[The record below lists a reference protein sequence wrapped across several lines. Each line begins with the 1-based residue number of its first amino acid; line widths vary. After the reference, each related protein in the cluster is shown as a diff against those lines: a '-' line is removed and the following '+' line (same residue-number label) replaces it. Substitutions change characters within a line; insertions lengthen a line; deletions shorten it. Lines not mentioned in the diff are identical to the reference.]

1 MGLHF
6 IIAFVLAWLI
16 RGNLLASALAGT
28 GETEPAIE
36 RFLAAIRLAPD
47 SADQAHFQ
55 LALLLRQSGE
65 FEEAVTHLRQTV
77 RLTPG
82 VARAHYELANTYK
95 ALGDSKAALPEL
107 RHTVRLAP
115 GFVPAVNDL
124 AWLLATSSET
134 ALRDGG
140 EALGLAKSL
149 VGESGPRNHTSFDTM
164 AAACAELGD
173 FDAAVRWQRRAIRD
187 CPDEVRAEYEARLRL
202 YESQTP
208 YRSSAL

>member
-1 MGLHF
+1 MIVTDDVFDWTDLPGSVAVFGAGVIGLELGRCTLRMSVKD
-6 IIAFVLAWLI
+6 A
-16 RGNLLASALAGT
+16 
-28 GETEPAIE
+28 E
-36 RFLAAIRLAPD
+36 R
-47 SADQAHFQ
+47 
-55 LALLLRQSGE
+55 
-65 FEEAVTHLRQTV
+65 
-77 RLTPG
+77 
-82 VARAHYELANTYK
+82 
-95 ALGDSKAALPEL
+95 LGI
-107 RHTVRLAP
+107 
-115 GFVPAVNDL
+115 
-124 AWLLATSSET
+124 
-134 ALRDGG
+134 RDGG